1 MTNTDR
7 LEIIQKRSIVGGGE
21 AFSIQW
27 PIEAQLGNDF
37 LYTREEITRL
47 VRAASDVLL
56 QALAALEDGSL

>member
-1 MTNTDR
+1 MSTDR

>member
-1 MTNTDR
+1 MSTDR
-7 LEIIQKRSIVGGGE
+7 LDIILKRDIVGGGE

-27 PIEAQLGNDF
+27 PIEARLGNDF

>member
-1 MTNTDR
+1 MSTDR

-37 LYTREEITRL
+37 LYTREAITRL

-56 QALAALEDGSL
+56 QALAALENGTL

>member
-1 MTNTDR
+1 MSTDR

-56 QALAALEDGSL
+56 QALAALENGTL